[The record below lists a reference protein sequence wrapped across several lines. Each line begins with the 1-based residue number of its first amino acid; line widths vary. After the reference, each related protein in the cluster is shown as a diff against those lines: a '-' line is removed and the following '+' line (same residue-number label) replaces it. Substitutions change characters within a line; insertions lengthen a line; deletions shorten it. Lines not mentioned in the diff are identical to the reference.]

1 MTIGGAAR
9 TLWRAVS
16 HPSAFFA
23 ELTERPR
30 LGSAFAAMAASALVA
45 AVVAGVVAARATGS
59 DAWLPFLVGVPAG
72 VLPYLAVVTVL
83 GGLTLMR
90 PAALDLRAFEI
101 VAWAW
106 VPSGVLALSLLP
118 IGWFAPWPTLLG
130 GVLVLLPAWHLWI
143 VFRGLETFAS
153 GGRRPAFVFYVVA
166 VFALPSVLTVFT
178 ATVLSTLA

>member
-1 MTIGGAAR
+1 MNLVAAVR
-9 TLWRAVS
+9 HAWRAVS
-16 HPSAFFA
+16 HPQAFFA
-23 ELTERPR
+23 SLDDRPR
-30 LGSAFAAMAASALVA
+30 LGRAIATMAVSALSA
-45 AVVAGVVAARATGS
+45 SVVAGVVALRATGS
-59 DAWLPFLVGVPAG
+59 DAWLPFVLGVPAAT
-72 VLPYLAVVTVL
+72 LPYLAVVTLL

-130 GVLVLLPAWHLWI
+130 GLLGLLPAWHLWI
-143 VFRGLETFAS
+143 VFRGVEAFAA

-166 VFALPSVLTVFT
+166 VFALPSVLLVFT
-178 ATVLSTLA
+178 ATVLSSLA